1 MEISLLAHLSER
13 DLDRYRERRMPPAEL
28 LAANDHLA
36 DCEECYRRFGR
47 EPELLGA
54 TYEFVRAE
62 LETAGADGEAFAR
75 RAGRDYRVPLQIAAA
90 VAGAVLG
97 FWGSWLATLPM
108 RGRVVA
114 LRTQFARLEEG
125 QARPGQARAGA
136 DREPEDATQAPRIV
150 LALEDGGRRVTLDEQ
165 GNLRGLPPLPPEYER
180 AVLAALTTRRLQL
193 PPILATLAGVSP
205 TRRGAGGEAA
215 AFKLLGPAAT
225 VILTDR
231 PTFRWEPL
239 AAATSY
245 TVTVVDSDFN
255 EVATSR
261 PLSATE
267 WTVPRAMK
275 RGEVYSW
282 QVRAHRGGEEIVV
295 PPPTA
300 PEARFKILE
309 RRKAAELARINE
321 SVKDSPLALA
331 VICAAN
337 GLVGEA
343 ARELEVLSE
352 ANPGSPVA
360 GSWRRRIRA
369 ALEPAAESTR

>member
-1 MEISLLAHLSER
+1 MSAHLSER

-36 DCEECYRRFGR
+36 DCEECYRRFGC

-54 TYEFVRAE
+54 TYEFMRAE
-62 LETAGADGEAFAR
+62 LETPGGDGEASAR
-75 RAGRDYRVPLQIAAA
+75 GAGRDYRVPLQIAAA
-90 VAGAVLG
+90 VAVAVL
-97 FWGSWLATLPM
+97 GSWLATLPM

-114 LRTQFARLEEG
+114 LRTQFARLQEG
-125 QARPGQARAGA
+125 QARLGQARAGA
-136 DREPEDATQAPRIV
+136 DREPDDATQAPRIV
-150 LALEDGGRRVTLDEQ
+150 LALDDGGRRVTLDEQ

-205 TRRGAGGEAA
+205 TLRGEGGEPA

-261 PLSATE
+261 PLAATE

-282 QVRAHRGGEEIVV
+282 QVRAHRGGEEIVA

-321 SVKDSPLALA
+321 SVKDSPLARA

-360 GSWRRRIRA
+360 GSWRRRIRT